1 MIPKKQTKKR
11 RTRQRS
17 EGRRRLVVRS
27 KAKRRVRKSEKKQ
40 RGGTVDLLNT
50 ILPNADSNTK
60 EYYGNNFP
68 VQETDI
74 SGFFDDSKYKEN
86 LSQILYDLLK
96 TSKEDPKMEKS
107 LQSALNLNDI
117 RSVGGLFKLLH
128 TAKTEDNSK
137 LVEELTTNEEL
148 NPVKKLSQQW
158 NLFYKNIKDGPS
170 KELIDYFPIEY
181 SEGVRGKDYVPL
193 IELLIIFF
201 VYLILV
207 CTETFIFRN
216 SGDISVLMNK
226 KFNMTDII
234 KGVLQNKT
242 TMNDGSELE
251 HTIIRRLFDL
261 NYINPKRMIQRYHE
275 YFLNGLKE
283 SININRPYPLLTIPE
298 DKEKDYSVF
307 LVQSILN
314 GDFDEKTYNDPPA
327 SVLQDIFQALQT
339 KGVNCTEQVGGVDNK
354 DKKALN
360 KALTICME
368 SIDPDIGSKKVAPA
382 ASSNCS
388 EYKLKIKELQ
398 KENKTMR
405 SQFNKLKQV
414 CPQDLIKNHQKDVDK
429 LKQKNARLT
438 DKNRELE
445 QEKKTVEK
453 TILTLKD
460 EVQICKKQE
469 AIRNKG
475 YKEERDELSQALAKL
490 KKHSSGIN
498 KYNQDI
504 DNLRDEIK
512 RLKEAA
518 FEKNKECV
526 SLKGDKD
533 KLEKRIEVL
542 DANNKTANQSLKVV
556 QESVQKLR
564 LSNDSFKK
572 RLTDC
577 ANCESELKALRA
589 ENKKQETAITRAQK
603 ENETL
608 KEHASTYRGF
618 EKELEALRE
627 GKQFCDQVKE
637 EYAQFKTDC
646 NKVEKERD
654 TLKEHASTYRGFE
667 KELEALREGK
677 QFCDQVKE
685 EYAQF
690 KKDCSKLE
698 KERDTLK
705 EHASTYR
712 GFEKELEALREGK
725 QFCDQVKE
733 EYAQFKKEFTMI
745 EKENQELLTKVGQ
758 QDKLIQKDAKRI
770 KDLEDKNGNLSN
782 EGKLLKSQVRDIQSQ
797 MVIVQGERKEL
808 DVEDALYD
816 KFAEALRVSQNDLT
830 QLKKHME
837 QVLESSQ
844 GEENTTNLED
854 IIEIVQNVA
863 DDISKGEVC
872 EGGNTGEIMKLSQ
885 NFFKGV
891 SEYISDLQTVLT
903 IIGPKCQKAAIR
915 ISVNQ
920 LRYRLHN
927 YEKRLSKLM

>member
-50 ILPNADSNTK
+50 ILPNADSNTQK
-60 EYYGNNFP
+60 YYGNNFP
-68 VQETDI
+68 IQETDI

-86 LSQILYDLLK
+86 LSQTLYDLLK

-226 KFNMTDII
+226 KFNMGDII

-242 TMNDGSELE
+242 TVNDGSELE

-637 EYAQFKTDC
+637 EYAQFKKDC

-654 TLKEHASTYRGFE
+654 TLKEHAG
-667 KELEALREGK
+667 
-677 QFCDQVKE
+677 
-685 EYAQF
+685 
-690 KKDCSKLE
+690 
-698 KERDTLK
+698 
-705 EHASTYR
+705 TYR

-758 QDKLIQKDAKRI
+758 QDKLIQEDAKRI

-782 EGKLLKSQVRDIQSQ
+782 EGKVLKSQVRDIQSQ

-830 QLKKHME
+830 QLKKHMQ
-837 QVLESSQ
+837 QVLASSQ
-844 GEENTTNLED
+844 GEEDTTNLED

-872 EGGNTGEIMKLSQ
+872 EGGNTGEIMELSQ

-927 YEKRLSKLM
+927 YEKRLAKLM